1 MFLFKGDQAASQH
14 FLNLCM
20 EKDPSIPD
28 IHLLQ
33 AKLHLHAGDYSKCL
47 SSLESGV
54 SYNFEVSQKN
64 YFFLLTSSS
73 APRLHYNEFFQI
85 YKPVYIVNRNI

>member
-1 MFLFKGDQAASQH
+1 MYMESFERLQFLFKGDQAASQH

-20 EKDPSIPD
+20 EKEPALPD
-28 IHLLQ
+28 LHLLQ

-54 SYNFEVSQKN
+54 SYNFEVSQKDHV
-64 YFFLLTSSS
+64 LLTSLSI
-73 APRLHYNEFFQI
+73 PHLHCIN
-85 YKPVYIVNRNI
+85 